1 MAGLTESAA
10 GTLSIGVDVGG
21 TFTDAVM
28 IDGSQ
33 LWSVKVPTTRDDHG
47 VGVIAAITRLL
58 NASGASASDVARI
71 AHGMTVGT
79 NALLEGQLP
88 PTALVATEGFGDILE
103 LRRQNRADLYRL
115 DVPHPPPP
123 VPRARVIEARERCGP
138 DGVIRELSTAEGT
151 RIAAA
156 VKELEVEAVAVALLF
171 SFRHPVHEQ
180 RIATAVRALLPDVHV
195 SISSEV
201 LGEIREYERTA
212 TTAVDAALTPV
223 LRRYLTGLTARTVA
237 AGLPSPEVMQ
247 SNGGLIDLDLA
258 SRHASRTVLSGPAA
272 GVIGAALWARFA
284 QIPHALTFDMGGT
297 SCDVALIAH
306 GEPGR
311 TSGTEINGHP
321 LHLPMLDIQTVSAG
335 GGSIAWADSGGA
347 LRVGPRSA
355 GARPGPAAY
364 GFGGDQPTVT
374 DAHVV
379 LGRVSWVGTSGVT
392 IPLDRARATATVGRL
407 ADTLGLDVETCA
419 AGILAVANN
428 EMARALRV
436 VSVERGVHPGQT
448 AVIAFGGAGPL
459 HACEVAD
466 LLGIRRVLAPAT
478 AGVLAA
484 LGAVIAGQRRDWA
497 RTVLLPA
504 VAADRIAAALGA
516 EIDRARSAMPDG
528 VLRVAADCRFVGQ
541 SHSLTVPWDTGGDPV
556 ALADAFHDLHTRR
569 YGDADPDAPIEIV
582 TIRIAVERPGVLPA
596 IDIEAV
602 GDPVAGP
609 TAQEMTGATL
619 WIARGWDAR
628 RCVDGSFDMR
638 RNAEAGGWT
647 P

>member
-1 MAGLTESAA
+1 MASLTETAA

-28 IDGSQ
+28 IGASG

-47 VGVIAAITRLL
+47 VGVIAAIARLL
-58 NASGASASDVARI
+58 AASGTSAAHVARI

-88 PTALVATEGFGDILE
+88 PTALVATDGFGDILE

-115 DVPHPPPP
+115 EVSHPPSV
-123 VPRARVIEARERCGP
+123 VPRSRVVEARERCGP
-138 DGVIRELSTAEGT
+138 DGVTRTLSPEEAT
-151 RIAAA
+151 RIARA
-156 VKELEVEAVAVALLF
+156 VEDLEVEAVAVALLF
-171 SFRHPVHEQ
+171 SFRHPSHEQ
-180 RIATAVRALLPDVHV
+180 RIADAVRALLPDVHV

-223 LRRYLTGLTARTVA
+223 LRRYLSGLTERTAA
-237 AGLPSPEVMQ
+237 AGLPAPDVMQ
-247 SNGGLIDLDLA
+247 SNGGLIDIDLA

-272 GVIGAALWARFA
+272 GVIGAALWARTE

-297 SCDVALIAH
+297 SCDVALIVH

-311 TSGTEINGHP
+311 ASGTEINGHP

-335 GGSIAWADSGGA
+335 GGSIAWADTGGA

-379 LGRVSWVGTSGVT
+379 LGRMSSVGTSGVE
-392 IPLDRARATATVGRL
+392 IPLDRGRAVGAVGRL
-407 ADTLGLDVETCA
+407 ADTLGLELEICA

-436 VSVERGVHPGQT
+436 VSVERGVHPAQT
-448 AVIAFGGAGPL
+448 VVIAFGGAGPL
-459 HACEVAD
+459 HACDVAE
-466 LLGIRRVLAPAT
+466 LLGIHRVLAPAS

-484 LGAVIAGQRRDWA
+484 LGAVMAGERRDWS
-497 RTVLLPA
+497 RTVLLP
-504 VAADRIAAALGA
+504 VGDADGIAAALGV
-516 EIDRARSAMPDG
+516 EIDRARAAVPDG
-528 VLRVAADCRFVGQ
+528 LLRVAADCRFVGQ
-541 SHSLTVPWDTGGDPV
+541 SHSLTVPWDVAGDPA
-556 ALADAFHDLHTRR
+556 ALAAGLRDLHTRR

-582 TIRIAVERPGVLPA
+582 TIRVSVERAGELPTIDVGV
-596 IDIEAV
+596 V
-602 GDPVAGP
+602 GVPIAGP
-609 TAQEMTGATL
+609 AALAMAGATL
-619 WIARGWDAR
+619 WIADGWHGRA
-628 RCVDGSFDMR
+628 CADGSFDVR
-638 RNAEAGGWT
+638 RDGEAGEWT
-647 P
+647 R

>member
-1 MAGLTESAA
+1 MAGLTETAA

-28 IDGSQ
+28 IGASGF
-33 LWSVKVPTTRDDHG
+33 WTVKVPTTRADHG
-47 VGVIAAITRLL
+47 VGVIEAITRLL
-58 NASGASASDVARI
+58 ATSGASASNVARI

-79 NALLEGQLP
+79 NALLEGQLS
-88 PTALVATEGFGDILE
+88 PTALVATDGFGDILE

-115 DVPHPPPP
+115 EVSHPPPV
-123 VPRARVIEARERCGP
+123 VPRSRVIEARERCGP
-138 DGVIRELSTAEGT
+138 DGVIRSLSRTEAT
-151 RIAAA
+151 RIARA
-156 VKELEVEAVAVALLF
+156 VKDLEVEAVAVSLLF
-171 SFRHPVHEQ
+171 SFAHPAHEQ
-180 RIATAVRALLPDVHV
+180 QIADALRAQLPDVHV

-201 LGEIREYERTA
+201 LAEIREYERTA

-223 LRRYLTGLTARTVA
+223 LRRYLSGLTARTA
-237 AGLPSPEVMQ
+237 SAGLPAPDVMQ
-247 SNGGLIDLDLA
+247 SNGGLIDIDLA

-272 GVIGAALWARFA
+272 GVIGAAFWARTE

-321 LHLPMLDIQTVSAG
+321 LHLAMLDIQTVSAG
-335 GGSIAWADSGGA
+335 GGSIAWADTGGA

-379 LGRVSWVGTSGVT
+379 LGRVASVGTSGVE
-392 IPLDRARATATVGRL
+392 IPLDRERAIGAVGRL
-407 ADTLGLDVETCA
+407 ANSLGLELEICA

-436 VSVERGVHPGQT
+436 VSVERGVHPAHT
-448 AVIAFGGAGPL
+448 VVIAFGGAGPL
-459 HACEVAD
+459 HACDVAE
-466 LLGIRRVLAPAT
+466 LLGIHRVLAPAS

-484 LGAVIAGQRRDWA
+484 LGAVMAGERRDWA
-497 RTVLLPA
+497 RTVLLP
-504 VAADRIAAALGA
+504 VGDENGIAAALGV
-516 EIDRARSAMPDG
+516 EIDRARAAVPDG
-528 VLRVAADCRFVGQ
+528 VLRVAADCRYVGQ
-541 SHSLTVPWDTGGDPV
+541 SHSLTVPWNAAGDPSV
-556 ALADAFHDLHTRR
+556 LAAGFRDLHTQR

-582 TIRIAVERPGVLPA
+582 TIRSAVERAGDLPA
-596 IDIEAV
+596 IDIGVV
-602 GDPVAGP
+602 GVPIAGP
-609 TAQEMTGATL
+609 AALEMAGATL
-619 WIARGWDAR
+619 WIADGWHAR
-628 RCVDGSFDMR
+628 ACADGSFDLR
-638 RNAEAGGWT
+638 RNGEAGAWT

>member
-1 MAGLTESAA
+1 MAGLTESVARA
-10 GTLSIGVDVGG
+10 VNIGVDVGG

-28 IDGSQ
+28 IGASR
-33 LWSVKVPTTRDDHG
+33 LWSVKVPTTREDHG
-47 VGVIAAITRLL
+47 VGVIEAITGLL
-58 NASGASASDVARI
+58 NASGTSAARVSRI

-79 NALLEGQLP
+79 NALLEGQLS
-88 PTALVATEGFGDILE
+88 PTALVATDGFWDILE

-115 DVPHPPPP
+115 DIAHPLPV
-123 VPRARVIEARERCGP
+123 VPRSHVIEARERCGP
-138 DGVIRELSTAEGT
+138 DGVIRDLSPEEGA
-151 RIAAA
+151 RIASA
-156 VKELEVEAVAVALLF
+156 VCDLGVQAVAVALLF
-171 SFRHPVHEQ
+171 SFRHPAHE
-180 RIATAVRALLPDVHV
+180 RRVADAVRALLPDVHV

-223 LRRYLTGLTARTVA
+223 LRRYLSGLTARTAA
-237 AGLPSPEVMQ
+237 AGLPAPDVMQ
-247 SNGGLIDLDLA
+247 SNGGLIDIDVA

-272 GVIGAALWARFA
+272 GVIGAALWARTER
-284 QIPHALTFDMGGT
+284 ISHALTFDMGGT

-355 GARPGPAAY
+355 GARPGPASY
-364 GFGGDQPTVT
+364 GLGGDQPTLT

-379 LGRVSWVGTSGVT
+379 LGRLSSVGTPGAEIT
-392 IPLDRARATATVGRL
+392 LDRDRAIGVVGALAGRL
-407 ADTLGLDVETCA
+407 GLELEACA
-419 AGILAVANN
+419 AGMLAVANN

-448 AVIAFGGAGPL
+448 VVIAFGGAGPL
-459 HACEVAD
+459 HACEVGE
-466 LLGIRRVLAPAT
+466 LLGIRRVLAPGS

-484 LGAVIAGQRRDWA
+484 LGAVIAGERRDWA

-504 VAADRIAAALGA
+504 ADADGIAAALGV
-516 EIDRARSAMPDG
+516 EIDRAQAALPDG

-541 SHSLTVPWDTGGDPV
+541 SHSLTVPWDAAGDPAV
-556 ALADAFHDLHTRR
+556 LAAGFRDLHARR
-569 YGDADPDAPIEIV
+569 YGDADPDALIEIV
-582 TIRIAVERPGVLPA
+582 TIRVAVERVGDVPA
-596 IDIEAV
+596 IAV
-602 GDPVAGP
+602 GVVGPAVAGP
-609 TAQEMTGATL
+609 VTLEMSGATL
-619 WIARGWDAR
+619 WIPAGWRARA
-628 RCVDGSFDMR
+628 CADGSFDVR
-638 RNAEAGGWT
+638 RDGEAGEWT

>member
-10 GTLSIGVDVGG
+10 GTLNIGVDVGG

-28 IDGSQ
+28 IGGSR

-47 VGVIAAITRLL
+47 VGVIVAITRLL
-58 NASGASASDVARI
+58 AASQATAAEVVRI

-88 PTALVATEGFGDILE
+88 PTALVATDGFGDVLE

-115 DVPHPPPP
+115 DVAHPPPV
-123 VPRARVIEARERCGP
+123 VPRSRVVEARERCGP
-138 DGVIRELSTAEGT
+138 DGVIRDLDPKEGA

-180 RIATAVRALLPDVHV
+180 RVATAVRTLLPDVHV

-223 LRRYLTGLTARTVA
+223 LQRYLTGLTARTAA
-237 AGLPSPEVMQ
+237 AGLPAPEVMQ
-247 SNGGLIDLDLA
+247 SNGGLIDIDLA

-272 GVIGAALWARFA
+272 GVIGAALWARSD

-311 TSGTEINGHP
+311 TSGTEINGYP

-379 LGRVSWVGTSGVT
+379 LGRVSSVGTAGVA
-392 IPLDRARATATVGRL
+392 IPLDRARATAAVGRL
-407 ADTLGLDVETCA
+407 AHTLGLDVETCA

-436 VSVERGVHPGQT
+436 VSVERGIHPGQT

-459 HACEVAD
+459 HACDVAD

-484 LGAVIAGQRRDWA
+484 LGAVIAGERRDWA
-497 RTVLLPA
+497 RTVLLP
-504 VAADRIAAALGA
+504 VADADGIALALGA
-516 EIDRARSAMPDG
+516 EIDRARAAMPG
-528 VLRVAADCRFVGQ
+528 GALRVGADCRFVGQ
-541 SHSLTVPWDTGGDPV
+541 SHSLTVPWDVNGDPG
-556 ALADAFHDLHTRR
+556 ALASGFRDLHARR
-569 YGDADPDAPIEIV
+569 YGDPIRMRRSRFV
-582 TIRIAVERPGVLPA
+582 TIRVACRACRPA
-596 IDIEAV
+596 S
-602 GDPVAGP
+602 GDRR
-609 TAQEMTGATL
+609 
-619 WIARGWDAR
+619 RGGR
-628 RCVDGSFDMR
+628 
-638 RNAEAGGWT
+638 
-647 P
+647 